1 MLRTF
6 GEVALLV
13 DHVTVPLQVL
23 LPADM
28 VQSAPETVPDGT
40 GGGGATQVLPS
51 QDVPPAQLVVKVVV
65 SRTVLLFLTDTE
77 FTPYAKV
84 ATTLVPEGLVEY

>member
-23 LPADM
+23 LPE
-28 VQSAPETVPDGT
+28 VIIQLVPETEPVTGR
-40 GGGGATQVLPS
+40 GGGSAQLLPF
-51 QDVPPAQLVVKVVV
+51 QEVPPTQLAVRVVV
-65 SRTVLLFLTDTE
+65 LSTVLLSLTETV
-77 FTPYAKV
+77 FAP
-84 ATTLVPEGLVEY
+84 